1 VVGVTEDPGAAI
13 VAFLD
18 ENAAAVV
25 AIARAVGSN
34 RGGHS
39 RSPLF
44 RGPWGLRMGPRLDP
58 VLSGGSLLDPSLHP
72 MPPCRS
78 RKPGTAP
85 RAGSGRGPEPRL
97 HSSSPDWRHTSSR
110 AVSIGSRCTRIPSV
124 AVQHRW
130 RASHA
135 RVLRRSVSTAHD
147 RSPLVR
153 GAPRTLPGR
162 DRVPARENGHSTSG
176 PVDGVG
182 EVTVRI
188 APTLLTTSILAL
200 SAAASDLGGACIP
213 SGMRYRDGS
222 QDSWCTVSES
232 LEWRCNGDP
241 VPRGSILESTLTSS
255 CWPCAERFT
264 TPELPCRERER
275 SIEYCL
281 KPGCLQMIA
290 PP

>member
-1 VVGVTEDPGAAI
+1 
-13 VAFLD
+13 
-18 ENAAAVV
+18 
-25 AIARAVGSN
+25 
-34 RGGHS
+34 
-39 RSPLF
+39 
-44 RGPWGLRMGPRLDP
+44 MG
-58 VLSGGSLLDPSLHP
+58 
-72 MPPCRS
+72 
-78 RKPGTAP
+78 
-85 RAGSGRGPEPRL
+85 
-97 HSSSPDWRHTSSR
+97 
-110 AVSIGSRCTRIPSV
+110 
-124 AVQHRW
+124 
-130 RASHA
+130 
-135 RVLRRSVSTAHD
+135 
-147 RSPLVR
+147 
-153 GAPRTLPGR
+153 
-162 DRVPARENGHSTSG
+162 
-176 PVDGVG
+176 GVG

-255 CWPCAERFT
+255 CWPCAERFS
-264 TPELPCRERER
+264 TPELPCPSVSVVQYLDLERER